1 MKKYLRLIHILF
13 LLTIFSS
20 CGNDYSCP
28 DSYVLP
34 KNDGKTAKPAAESES
49 PAGDSSSE
57 ESSGEEDIYYP
68 DDTLYEVEVDEKL
81 DEDLS
86 LHEKRKWT
94 FLLYMAADNNL
105 EGDGITDFN
114 EMEQVD
120 YGEDANLLVLFDRS
134 ENYDATNGNWT
145 DTRLYRIS
153 KDEQQNKTLIAS
165 ERLDCEELGLKKDGA
180 TELDMANP
188 LTMSGFLSFA
198 RRCYPAENYALI
210 IWGHGTGWR
219 SSELPA
225 EPYRAVAIDSASSSY
240 MTISQMRQA
249 ISEGMGG
256 EKISVIGFDTC
267 FGVCLESAYEL
278 SSCAKYMVG
287 TPALVPESGWNYT
300 DLFTDF
306 LAGKKTVTSFMEA
319 ACSQFK
325 KSYKNYTYA
334 AFSCINL
341 EKIPELVNQLSLY
354 AKSLAASIK
363 TKDDRDKVFSVFT
376 EKCVSY
382 CAVSYPSDFY
392 VDLKDLLSFMDSNDR
407 KSRLVR
413 SLNDCLVSSWSAS
426 GRTASLGLFFCV
438 YQSSGVIQASH
449 PSMYTNG
456 SRDPLVS
463 RFVTDCTG
471 YVPCIKKNG
480 SLLEKLFY
488 TNF

>member
-1 MKKYLRLIHILF
+1 MKKYFWLIHIF
-13 LLTIFSS
+13 LCVIVFAS
-20 CGNDYSCP
+20 CGNDYSST
-28 DSYVLP
+28 DSYVIP
-34 KNDGKTAKPAAESES
+34 KASSKTESQIEEN
-49 PAGDSSSE
+49 SSRE
-57 ESSGEEDIYYP
+57 EVSDDEDCYVP
-68 DDTLYEVEVDEKL
+68 DDTVYEIEVDERL

-86 LHEKRKWT
+86 VHDKRAWT
-94 FLLYMAADNNL
+94 FLVYMAADNNL

-120 YGEDANLLVLFDRS
+120 YGENANLLVLFDRA

-145 DTRLYRIS
+145 DTRLYRVS

-165 ERLDCEELGLKKDGA
+165 ERLDCEELGLKNDFM

-198 RRCYPAENYALI
+198 RRCYPADNYALI

-219 SSELPA
+219 NSELEN
-225 EPYRAVAIDSASSSY
+225 EPFRAVAVDSASGSY

-249 ISEGMGG
+249 ILDGMEE
-256 EKISVIGFDTC
+256 EKLSVIGFDTC

-278 SSCAKYMVG
+278 SDCAKFMVG

-300 DLFTDF
+300 DVFNDF
-306 LAGKKTVTSFMEA
+306 LGGKKTVSSFMEVV
-319 ACSQFK
+319 SEQFK
-325 KSYKNYTYA
+325 KSYKNYSYA
-334 AFSCINL
+334 AFSCIDL
-341 EKIPELVNQLSLY
+341 EKIPMVVNQLSVY
-354 AKSLAASIK
+354 SKSLADSITSK
-363 TKDDRDKVFSVFT
+363 SQRDKISSVFT

-392 VDLKDLLSFMDSNDR
+392 VDLRDLLSFLDSTD
-407 KSRLVR
+407 KKKKLVR
-413 SLNDCLVSSWSAS
+413 ALDEAIVSSWSAS
-426 GRTASLGLFFCV
+426 GHTSSLGLFFCV

-480 SLLEKLFY
+480 SLMEKLFY